1 MDRCA
6 SLRRAVT
13 PDIFILFVVF
23 IVFNGDFWGSDSLQ
37 FKEEMMMLR
46 TSLSSSSSVIPSA
59 PLPRRRTSKSRSV
72 FVNSTSSGGD
82 RYEKSFPSSS
92 ASGVRGVAAN
102 SFPRDDDDDVEEVV
116 HTVAPGDSLYGVAI
130 AYDVDPRDLIAANVK
145 TLGGF
150 EYVLPG
156 QRLVVPGQR
165 RGGGIGGGGQQRQQ
179 HQSRMTGM
187 KNLAPNNNGNNISSS
202 VVVGQQH
209 GGGVGAMTKTTA
221 AVARMPTIVT
231 AVSFVFGLAFGL
243 FLFSRERE

>member
-130 AYDVDPRDLIAANVK
+130 AYDVDPRDLIVSN
-145 TLGGF
+145 LS
-150 EYVLPG
+150 
-156 QRLVVPGQR
+156 
-165 RGGGIGGGGQQRQQ
+165 
-179 HQSRMTGM
+179 SRYR
-187 KNLAPNNNGNNISSS
+187 SSIRS
-202 VVVGQQH
+202 S
-209 GGGVGAMTKTTA
+209 K
-221 AVARMPTIVT
+221 RKSYI
-231 AVSFVFGLAFGL
+231 SFVFE
-243 FLFSRERE
+243 FLIQKYATNSIEKNKM